1 MNQRRADHSPRGLS
15 MGARCSIQRPCVCS
29 ITASEI
35 WRLRGQLRW
44 TQARFAAVL
53 GVQRTTRLMS
63 ER

>member
-1 MNQRRADHSPRGLS
+1 MLNPSALRVQHVV
-15 MGARCSIQRPCVCS
+15 M
-29 ITASEI
+29 TASEI